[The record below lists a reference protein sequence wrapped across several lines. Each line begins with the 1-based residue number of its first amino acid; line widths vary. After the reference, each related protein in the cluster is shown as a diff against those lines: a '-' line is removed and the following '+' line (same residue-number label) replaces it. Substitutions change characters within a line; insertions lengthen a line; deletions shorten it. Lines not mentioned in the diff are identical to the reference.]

1 LDNWSNWGKVVT
13 GQFEAT
19 RPYVSSEY
27 VNPRALDWLMDHRQP
42 GRLGRVTLD
51 FAEDEAV
58 HGIVLRNFDQFKE

>member
-1 LDNWSNWGKVVT
+1 VVT